1 MRTATARSPAIAS
14 RWSRGSRRCAYV
26 AIACTSS
33 TSTRRTSASACSAI
47 NLVSDYYA
55 LIVLRLHTA
64 VSYQGYVG
72 IPNELRQVLA
82 PLLQAPKNEANLPK

>member
-1 MRTATARSPAIAS
+1 M
-14 RWSRGSRRCAYV
+14 
-26 AIACTSS
+26 
-33 TSTRRTSASACSAI
+33 
-47 NLVSDYYA
+47 SDYYA

-72 IPNELRQVLA
+72 TPNELRQVLA

>member
-1 MRTATARSPAIAS
+1 M
-14 RWSRGSRRCAYV
+14 
-26 AIACTSS
+26 
-33 TSTRRTSASACSAI
+33 
-47 NLVSDYYA
+47 SDYYA